1 MSKIYQQE
9 PQLLLDGV
17 SVTKRCMQLFDARY
31 LKNLDR
37 KASLAIQ
44 KEKQFHQK
52 FDSFSTSKKLK
63 ILDES
68 RMGKQNRSAKK
79 ASNIKW
85 QLNGVLDKYHLPK
98 KDAEK
103 TSVGFKIDVDE
114 ISKVVNHKKSL
125 ERSMQGMSVLKL
137 KSMCEAIYSKMG
149 LVNRTQSTQK
159 KIGLLVEEL
168 AAASTEKKKARRLQ
182 RDSPSLSPEEG
193 IVTFIGEPTPLGHN
207 KTIYPQSRKGNL
219 PTMSLLQVN

>member
-1 MSKIYQQE
+1 M
-9 PQLLLDGV
+9 LLDGV

-103 TSVGFKIDVDE
+103 TSVGFKIDV
-114 ISKVVNHKKSL
+114 
-125 ERSMQGMSVLKL
+125 
-137 KSMCEAIYSKMG
+137 G
-149 LVNRTQSTQK
+149 L
-159 KIGLLVEEL
+159 IL
-168 AAASTEKKKARRLQ
+168 
-182 RDSPSLSPEEG
+182 
-193 IVTFIGEPTPLGHN
+193 
-207 KTIYPQSRKGNL
+207 
-219 PTMSLLQVN
+219 